1 MILQLQ
7 DLACGS
13 VWQDCGHDQ
22 GAEVTGGSE
31 DRNIPSQPH
40 ISCCQFARIP
50 KDWRASEL
58 ECGAALI
65 CI

>member
-31 DRNIPSQPH
+31 DRNIPNQLN
-40 ISCCQFARIP
+40 
-50 KDWRASEL
+50 L
-58 ECGAALI
+58 EMTVLSAAYQLLSI
-65 CI
+65 CKNS